1 MPRARQ
7 FRAAAGGQGLKNR
20 GRVVLRAVLVAAL
33 AALWLAGCAGL
44 GSAGDGGRGAE
55 YVVRP
60 GDTLYSIAR
69 RFRVDHRDLARW
81 NRLGDG
87 SLIYPGQRLRLGPGT
102 TSGVAAAP
110 GKPAATPRKTAP
122 VAPEVPPPASGWRWP
137 ASGRLLGGFGASART
152 ASGILLGG
160 QPGQV
165 VVASADGEVVYAG
178 SGLTGYGLLVIVR
191 HNQTWLTAYGHHADL
206 LVREGE
212 RVRAGQAIGHM
223 GPGAGHDAVLH
234 FEIRRNGIPVDPLR
248 QLPARGDG
256 QAGLR

>member
-1 MPRARQ
+1 MPRAGEL
-7 FRAAAGGQGLKNR
+7 RALAGRQGLKAR
-20 GRVVLRAVLVAAL
+20 GGLALRAVLVPAL
-33 AALWLAGCAGL
+33 AAAWLAGCAGL
-44 GSAGDGGRGAE
+44 GSPPGAGGGAE

-87 SLIYPGQRLRLGPGT
+87 SLIYPGQRLRLGPGGAP
-102 TSGVAAAP
+102 GVAAAP
-110 GKPAATPRKTAP
+110 GQPAPASRKPVPAT
-122 VAPEVPPPASGWRWP
+122 PEVPPPASGWRWP
-137 ASGRLLGGFGASART
+137 ASGRLLGAFGASART

-191 HNQTWLTAYGHHADL
+191 HNRSWLSAYGHHADL

-212 RVRAGQAIGHM
+212 HVRAGQAIGHM
-223 GPGAGHDAVLH
+223 GAGAGHDAVLH
-234 FEIRRNGIPVDPLR
+234 FEIRRDGKPVDPLR
-248 QLPARGDG
+248 YLPSGG
-256 QAGLR
+256 QAGLRQ